1 MAPLGAFLNCCPLYL
16 PMADL
21 PIDPEDYPG
30 TPEYQE
36 NQEDLKNRRNRALF
50 LQYEEDQARRYC
62 RHA

>member
-1 MAPLGAFLNCCPLYL
+1 
-16 PMADL
+16 MADL

-62 RHA
+62 RHAW